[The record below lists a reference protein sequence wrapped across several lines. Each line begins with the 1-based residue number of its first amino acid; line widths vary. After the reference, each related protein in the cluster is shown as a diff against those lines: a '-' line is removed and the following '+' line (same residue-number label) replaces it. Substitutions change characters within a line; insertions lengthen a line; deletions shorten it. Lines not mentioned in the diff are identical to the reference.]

1 MAGFCMYG
9 DCGYKS
15 IGSCEKNI
23 VAFSVF
29 RTMCQHCFCFT
40 ANELSG
46 SLQSHLR
53 VRPFRGV
60 SILYIT
66 RFCFHSRTS
75 SFT

>member
-1 MAGFCMYG
+1 MAGLCMYG

-23 VAFSVF
+23 MAFSAF
-29 RTMCQHCFCFT
+29 RTMCQHNSCFT
-40 ANELSG
+40 ANEPSG

-53 VRPFRGV
+53 VRSFRVV
-60 SILYIT
+60 SILCIT

>member
-1 MAGFCMYG
+1 MAGLCMYG

-29 RTMCQHCFCFT
+29 RTRCRHGSYFP

-46 SLQSHLR
+46 SLPSHLR
-53 VRPFRGV
+53 V
-60 SILYIT
+60 
-66 RFCFHSRTS
+66 
-75 SFT
+75 

>member
-1 MAGFCMYG
+1 MAGLCMYG

-29 RTMCQHCFCFT
+29 RTVCQHSSCFT

-53 VRPFRGV
+53 AGPFRVV
-60 SILYIT
+60 SIL
-66 RFCFHSRTS
+66 
-75 SFT
+75 